1 MKYIKNMPASVRQR
15 LFNYSKINERP
26 FEEVVQYYVFERF
39 LYRLS
44 LSNYTHFYILKG
56 AFSLRTLGLSKFRPT
71 KDIDMLGKI
80 ENKKENIIK
89 HIKDIIAINVEP
101 DGVVFKP
108 DSIWAKEIIARDADF
123 NGVHIRFEGKLG
135 DMRPFIRIDIGFG
148 NTVYPEPKKITMP
161 TILNF
166 PAPVIFCYNLENT
179 IAEKFE
185 AMIKLKQDNSR
196 MKDFYDIWFISHQ
209 CKISPDR
216 LTEAIRFTFK
226 QHGTKLWEPI
236 DAFSEKFIVSHQP
249 MWEAFCKAIKQESV
263 PESFQ
268 EIVNEVKM
276 FFEPIIKTILN
287 DNTWEQSG
295 PSL

>member
-1 MKYIKNMPASVRQR
+1 
-15 LFNYSKINERP
+15 
-26 FEEVVQYYVFERF
+26 
-39 LYRLS
+39 
-44 LSNYTHFYILKG
+44 
-56 AFSLRTLGLSKFRPT
+56 
-71 KDIDMLGKI
+71 
-80 ENKKENIIK
+80 
-89 HIKDIIAINVEP
+89 
-101 DGVVFKP
+101 
-108 DSIWAKEIIARDADF
+108 
-123 NGVHIRFEGKLG
+123 
-135 DMRPFIRIDIGFG
+135 MRPFIRIDIGFG
-148 NTVYPEPKKITMP
+148 DTVYPEPKKITMP

-185 AMIKLKQDNSR
+185 AMVKLKQINSR

-216 LTEAIRFTFK
+216 LIEAIKFTFK
-226 QHGTKLWEPI
+226 QHGTELSEPI
-236 DAFSEKFIVSHQP
+236 DAFSEKFISSHQP
-249 MWEAFCKAIKQESV
+249 MWTAFCKAIKQENV

-287 DNTWEQSG
+287 DNDNTWKPSE